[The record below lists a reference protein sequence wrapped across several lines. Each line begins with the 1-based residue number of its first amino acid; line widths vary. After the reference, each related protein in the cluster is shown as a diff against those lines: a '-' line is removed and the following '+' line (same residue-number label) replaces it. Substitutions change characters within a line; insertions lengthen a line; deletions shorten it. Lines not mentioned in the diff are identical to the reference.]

1 MLVLDIL
8 LETWLLLN
16 QISIYLIFGFLIAGI
31 LSVYVP
37 KNFIEKNLG
46 KKSGFLSVFKASILG
61 VPLPLC
67 SCSVIP
73 VAASLKQ
80 HGASKGAISSFL
92 LSTPQTGVDSIMV
105 TYGLLGP
112 IVALI
117 RPIIA
122 LITGLVGG
130 IFVQFFD
137 QKIEDSIQ
145 ETCRDHCC
153 GTNERSILWRI
164 FNYSFVVLPKD
175 IAKPLIYGILIA
187 SCINLLL
194 PDTIFMDYMGD
205 GILSMLFMILIGTP
219 IYVCATASIPIA
231 LAMMSKG
238 ATLGAVMVFLMVG
251 PATNITSISTM
262 FKILGKKSTILTLF
276 ILVFLSLFFG
286 SLVNNLTFINANLAL
301 QSVHSH
307 SHHTSNFHS
316 FFSVIFIGILI
327 NTVFIP
333 KFFNK

>member
-1 MLVLDIL
+1 
-8 LETWLLLN
+8 
-16 QISIYLIFGFLIAGI
+16 
-31 LSVYVP
+31 
-37 KNFIEKNLG
+37 
-46 KKSGFLSVFKASILG
+46 
-61 VPLPLC
+61 
-67 SCSVIP
+67 
-73 VAASLKQ
+73 
-80 HGASKGAISSFL
+80 
-92 LSTPQTGVDSIMV
+92 
-105 TYGLLGP
+105 
-112 IVALI
+112 
-117 RPIIA
+117 
-122 LITGLVGG
+122 
-130 IFVQFFD
+130 
-137 QKIEDSIQ
+137 
-145 ETCRDHCC
+145 
-153 GTNERSILWRI
+153 
-164 FNYSFVVLPKD
+164 
-175 IAKPLIYGILIA
+175 LIYGILIA